1 MSLDERPA
9 VVMVVEDEAVIRMD
23 AVYVLEAEGHT
34 VAEAESADAALEIL
48 HHQSD
53 IDLIVTDVRMP
64 GSMDGLGLARIVT
77 ERWPNVRIVVTSGF
91 VSPSAFELPVKAK
104 FFAKPYRLEQLVKSV
119 NDLLAA

>member
-9 VVMVVEDEAVIRMD
+9 VVMVVEDEALIRMD

-34 VAEAESADAALEIL
+34 VLEAESADAALEIL

-53 IDLIVTDVRMP
+53 VDLIVTDVRMP

-91 VSPSAFELPVKAK
+91 VSPSAFELPEKAK
-104 FFAKPYRLEQLVKSV
+104 FFPKPYRLEQLVKSV